1 MRTIYTKEDR
11 PQRLDSAQL
20 IVEEIHDETMVY
32 DPARNK
38 AFCLNQTAAFVWKH
52 SDGKKTIAEIAEMM
66 AKEISRPVNDQVVW
80 YAPDILAKDGL
91 LAPSEKLPTIPA
103 GVTRRAYADA
113 WHGRDGGSNSGKG
126 TDGVANEGS
135 CLEHTQ
141 QGAATEATAGFFL
154 P

>member
-11 PQRLDSAQL
+11 PQRLNSAQL

-66 AKEISRPVNDQVVW
+66 AKEISRPVNVEVVW
-80 YAPDILAKDGL
+80 YALDILAKDGL

-103 GVTRRAYADA
+103 GVTRRAYAEA
-113 WHGRDGGSNSGKG
+113 WPGRDGGDDPGKG
-126 TDGVANEGS
+126 TDCVANGGS
-135 CLEHTQ
+135 CLEYT
-141 QGAATEATAGFFL
+141 
-154 P
+154 